1 MPVYHFVAFDD
12 RGKRIKGIVDADTL
26 AQARARLRSQGQFPV
41 RIDEAGG
48 KEQTIAASWLWRW
61 RGVSKAEITALT
73 RQLAT
78 LLGAGIPL
86 VEALEVVLEQAPSL
100 GVKRVVAAIR
110 EEITQGRTLSAALTT
125 QGRYFPALYCQM
137 VRAGEA
143 SGKLEEVLDR
153 LAEARE
159 RQERLQGKVMAALA
173 YPLLMMVFGVTVVVF
188 LLAYVVPGISEIFE
202 QSAMPLPFA
211 TRMLLAVSEAL
222 RQWWWLLA
230 LGLLVAV
237 WGIDRLRRKGQGKRL
252 WDRLR
257 LRVPL
262 VGRLLHRLLLA
273 RFAAHLAVLL
283 QSGVGLLPSLAMV
296 RNLVG
301 NVVVEEALD
310 DAMARVGAGGGLAA
324 ALSDSPWFPPAL
336 RRMIGVGERSGSL
349 ETMLEKSAAGYERE
363 VEAVLTALMALLEP
377 ALILVMGVIVGFVVL
392 SILLPIFAMNQ
403 MVG

>member
-1 MPVYHFVAFDD
+1 MPVYHFVAFDE
-12 RGKRIKGIVDADTL
+12 RGKRIKGIVDADTV
-26 AQARARLRSQGQFPV
+26 AQARTRLRSQGRFPV
-41 RIDEAGG
+41 RIDEVGD
-48 KEQTIAASWLWRW
+48 ERRTAATPWLWRW
-61 RGVSKAEITALT
+61 RRISKAEITALT

-78 LLGAGIPL
+78 LLEAGIPL
-86 VEALEVVLEQAPSL
+86 VEALEVVLEQAPGL
-100 GVKRVVAAIR
+100 AVKRVVAEIR

-125 QGRYFPALYCQM
+125 QNRYFPPLYCHM

-159 RQERLQGKVMAALA
+159 RQEQLQGKVQAALA
-173 YPLLMMVFGVTVVVF
+173 YPLLMTVFGAAVVVF

-202 QSAMPLPFA
+202 QSAMPLPLA
-211 TRMLLAVSEAL
+211 TRMLLATSDAM
-222 RQWWWLLA
+222 RRWWWLLA
-230 LGLLVAV
+230 LALLVAV
-237 WGIDRLRRKGQGKRL
+237 WGIKHLRHQGRGKRL
-252 WDRLR
+252 WDTLCLR
-257 LRVPL
+257 APL

-273 RFAAHLAVLL
+273 RFSANLAVLL

-310 DAMARVGAGGGLAA
+310 SVMARVGAGEGLAV
-324 ALSDSPWFPPAL
+324 ALSESPWFPPAL
-336 RRMIGVGERSGSL
+336 RRMIGVGERGGSL
-349 ETMLEKSAAGYERE
+349 ETMLEKSAASYERE
-363 VEAVLTALMALLEP
+363 VEAALTALTALLEP